1 MHRTTV
7 TTAAA
12 TAGLITSV
20 ALWLAAPA
28 LAESVARA
36 AGDVTR
42 YPGQSPQ
49 ADAPEGATARV
60 QSVATSDGR
69 TIVTLKVSGFA
80 SFAQYGA
87 HAHTQPCGDPARNP
101 TGTDAGPHF
110 QNVKDPVTPSV
121 DAKYANP
128 QNEIWLDFATN
139 RAGEGRSKAVVD
151 WQFTPE
157 RRAHSVIIHE
167 RQTSTEPGKH
177 GTAGKRVACL
187 DVPF

>member
-1 MHRTTV
+1 MHVTTV
-7 TTAAA
+7 TTAAVA
-12 TAGLITSV
+12 TGLIAAA
-20 ALWLAAPA
+20 ALFLAAPA
-28 LAESVARA
+28 IAESVSRA
-36 AGDVTR
+36 SGEVTR
-42 YPGQSPQ
+42 YPGQSPE

-69 TIVTLKVSGFA
+69 TIVTLKVSGFE

-87 HAHTQPCGDPARNP
+87 HAHTKPCGEPATNP

-110 QNVKDPVTPSV
+110 QNVVDPVAPSV
-121 DAKYANP
+121 DLAFANP

-139 RAGEGRSKAVVD
+139 RAGEGQAKAVVD
-151 WQFTPE
+151 WQFGPE
-157 RRAHSVIIHE
+157 RRARSVIIHE
-167 RQTSTEPGKH
+167 RQTSTQPGKH